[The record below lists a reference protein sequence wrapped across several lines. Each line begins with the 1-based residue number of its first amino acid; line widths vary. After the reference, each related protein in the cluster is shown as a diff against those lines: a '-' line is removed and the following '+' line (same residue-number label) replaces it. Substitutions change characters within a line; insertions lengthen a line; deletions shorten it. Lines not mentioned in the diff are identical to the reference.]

1 MLVQLTRVSD
11 RILWDTVCGILWI
24 MALYYQVA
32 KWPVMRSPEIQDDVI
47 KWKHFPRYWAFV
59 QGIHRWP
66 SPQKGQW
73 RRALMFSLIC
83 AWLNGWV
90 NSDEAVI
97 WDAIAPIMT
106 SLWCWKVQDGMSKIH
121 HTALKFGTTIQQ
133 HCCKSH
139 FTSHQPKGSV
149 GKMPFLTH
157 WSRYKTADILQKVFS
172 NASPSIKFVHSTGY
186 NSLPVSYLCW
196 AY

>member
-1 MLVQLTRVSD
+1 MLVTESSGIQFAKYCGSWPFITKLQNGQSWDLRKSKTTSSNGNIFRVTGHLC
-11 RILWDTVCGILWI
+11 REFTG
-24 MALYYQVA
+24 
-32 KWPVMRSPEIQDDVI
+32 
-47 KWKHFPRYWAFV
+47 
-59 QGIHRWP
+59 HRWIP
-66 SPQKGQW
+66 RKKGQW

-97 WDAIAPIMT
+97 WDAIVPIMT
-106 SLWCWKVQDGMSKIH
+106 SLWCWKVQDRMSKIH

-157 WSRYKTADILQKVFS
+157 WSRYKTAYILQKVFS